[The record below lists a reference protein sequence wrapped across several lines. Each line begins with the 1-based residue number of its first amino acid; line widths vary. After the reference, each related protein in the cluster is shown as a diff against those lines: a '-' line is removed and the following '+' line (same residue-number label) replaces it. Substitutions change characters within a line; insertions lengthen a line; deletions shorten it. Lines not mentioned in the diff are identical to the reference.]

1 MKTANIPWWI
11 LAMGLVIAIFAGG
24 AVLGVIFTIL
34 GALLTAAFTVLGVVF
49 KLAFSVVGL
58 VLGSLINVLFVGGLI
73 YLGYRCWQS
82 RSNNDV
88 PFAKAYKP
96 GGIHD

>member
-1 MKTANIPWWI
+1 MRISNIPWWI

-24 AVLGVIFTIL
+24 AILGTIFTII

-49 KLAFSVVGL
+49 KLAFSVVGMI
-58 VLGSLINVLFVGGLI
+58 LGSLINVLFVGGLV
-73 YLGYRCWQS
+73 YLGYRWCQS
-82 RSNNDV
+82 RNNNDV